1 MQINLA
7 SQTTHAQLCS
17 VMLSRPAGRSTE
29 SISIS
34 LDCLDTLTRF
44 QNIVLKRKNLSIY
57 WRLYGTRK
65 VSNLDVGAGDAV
77 R

>member
-1 MQINLA
+1 
-7 SQTTHAQLCS
+7 
-17 VMLSRPAGRSTE
+17 MLSRPTGRSTE
-29 SISIS
+29 SVSIS
-34 LDCLDTLTRF
+34 LDRLDTLTRF
-44 QNIVLKRKNLSIY
+44 QNIVSKRKNLSIY